1 MLIRGRGLCFLNSI
15 CRLLRCTNIA
25 FHSGV
30 SSDIMRAY
38 RWWGACWHLAV
49 WLQWICF
56 SLYPFI
62 PFFSLVKY
70 KSFISFVFL
79 YNLVLIF
86 FITIYCCYYF
96 AFIFCRLIFFNF
108 APRHL
113 ISFIFFSNLI
123 PIFLIAIY
131 FIYFI
136 LFLI

>member
-1 MLIRGRGLCFLNSI
+1 MLIRGRGLCFLNST

-56 SLYPFI
+56 SLYPFFLI
-62 PFFSLVKY
+62 GKIQKFHFICFFIQFSPY
-70 KSFISFVFL
+70 
-79 YNLVLIF
+79 F